1 MMVVMMMGVG
11 RKEKWVVVEC
21 NREVFGLS
29 RSGWTREMKPCEDK
43 KKQKTGHTHIH
54 TELLSVTNPLSL

>member
-43 KKQKTGHTHIH
+43 KKTKNRTHTHTYRTAVSH
-54 TELLSVTNPLSL
+54 